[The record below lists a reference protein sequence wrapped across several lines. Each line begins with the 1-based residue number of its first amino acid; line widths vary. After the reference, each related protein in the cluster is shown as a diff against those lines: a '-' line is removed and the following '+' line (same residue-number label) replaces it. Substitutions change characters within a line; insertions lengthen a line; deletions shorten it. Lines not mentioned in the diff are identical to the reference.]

1 MRLLVSFC
9 LLVWSLS
16 AYSASVWKVTQGERT
31 LYIGGTLHL
40 LSPNDF
46 PLPDAYAEAYNEA
59 SKLVFETDIAGLNSP
74 AFQQDTL
81 SLLTY
86 QDGTQLSD
94 VLSPDTY
101 DALASHLASRDLS
114 IDAFASYT
122 PALVSVTLSIV
133 ELRNLG
139 LTSQG
144 VDEFYYFKAMMDNKQ
159 LDWFETPQQQ
169 LTFIQSMGDG
179 DEDQIIRYALEDV
192 KKIKESIGDLKVFW
206 REGDMNAMEA
216 TSMKEFEASFPDVFN
231 TLLTERNQNW
241 LPMLTTMMNSPETEF
256 VLVGTMHLAGDKSV
270 LALLAEQGYHI
281 EQLN

>member
-16 AYSASVWKVTQGERT
+16 GYSASVWKVTQGERT

-101 DALASHLASRDLS
+101 NALASHLASRDLS

-216 TSMKEFEASFPDVFN
+216 TSMKEFEASFPDVFD
-231 TLLTERNQNW
+231 TLLTERNKNW
-241 LPMLTTMMNSPETEF
+241 LPMLTTLMNSPETEF

>member
-16 AYSASVWKVTQGERT
+16 GYSASVWKVTQGERT

-101 DALASHLASRDLS
+101 EALASHLASRDLS

-206 REGDMNAMEA
+206 REGDMNAMEE

-231 TLLTERNQNW
+231 TLLT
-241 LPMLTTMMNSPETEF
+241 
-256 VLVGTMHLAGDKSV
+256 
-270 LALLAEQGYHI
+270 
-281 EQLN
+281 

>member
-1 MRLLVSFC
+1 M
-9 LLVWSLS
+9 
-16 AYSASVWKVTQGERT
+16 TQGEHT

-101 DALASHLASRDLS
+101 NALASHLASRDLS

-122 PALVSVTLSIV
+122 PALISVTLSIV

-206 REGDMNAMEA
+206 REGDMNAMEE

>member
-1 MRLLVSFC
+1 M
-9 LLVWSLS
+9 
-16 AYSASVWKVTQGERT
+16 
-31 LYIGGTLHL
+31 
-40 LSPNDF
+40 
-46 PLPDAYAEAYNEA
+46 
-59 SKLVFETDIAGLNSP
+59 
-74 AFQQDTL
+74 
-81 SLLTY
+81 
-86 QDGTQLSD
+86 
-94 VLSPDTY
+94 
-101 DALASHLASRDLS
+101 
-114 IDAFASYT
+114 
-122 PALVSVTLSIV
+122 
-133 ELRNLG
+133 
-139 LTSQG
+139 
-144 VDEFYYFKAMMDNKQ
+144 
-159 LDWFETPQQQ
+159 DWFETPQQQ

-206 REGDMNAMEA
+206 REGDMNAMEE

>member
-1 MRLLVSFC
+1 
-9 LLVWSLS
+9 
-16 AYSASVWKVTQGERT
+16 
-31 LYIGGTLHL
+31 
-40 LSPNDF
+40 
-46 PLPDAYAEAYNEA
+46 
-59 SKLVFETDIAGLNSP
+59 
-74 AFQQDTL
+74 
-81 SLLTY
+81 
-86 QDGTQLSD
+86 
-94 VLSPDTY
+94 
-101 DALASHLASRDLS
+101 
-114 IDAFASYT
+114 
-122 PALVSVTLSIV
+122 
-133 ELRNLG
+133 
-139 LTSQG
+139 
-144 VDEFYYFKAMMDNKQ
+144 MDNKQ

-206 REGDMNAMEA
+206 REGDMNAMEE